1 MNVGMHDVTTWGIGI
16 FYASSVESDVVILLL
31 KVSFLLLKNPLLRNW
46 KKVVLLLFC
55 LCSRNPLLRKLKV
68 MKMETESKT
77 STAGGAVTVDN
88 KVL

>member
-55 LCSRNPLLRKLKV
+55 LCSRKLKV